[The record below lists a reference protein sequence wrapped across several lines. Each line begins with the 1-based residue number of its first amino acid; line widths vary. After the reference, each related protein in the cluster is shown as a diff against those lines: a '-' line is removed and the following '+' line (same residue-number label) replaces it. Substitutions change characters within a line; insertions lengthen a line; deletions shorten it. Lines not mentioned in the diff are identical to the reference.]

1 MAKIS
6 KIECIKSKLRL
17 LTQQTSDMSKTNC
30 FILMSYRFVK
40 CEKCSHFFVLMGSD
54 ADAKNRSAK
63 GQIDG
68 PEIQNAQQG
77 NL

>member
-1 MAKIS
+1 
-6 KIECIKSKLRL
+6 
-17 LTQQTSDMSKTNC
+17 MSKTNC
-30 FILMSYRFVK
+30 FISMSYRFVK